1 MPKKGEYVRFKNYER
16 EIKPP
21 IMIYADFENILVP
34 EDNKKQYPGE
44 SYTNKYQKHVA
55 CSYIYKLICVD
66 DNFIKPFK
74 SSLVEDALREKCP
87 NTDQKNSVSGPFLH
101 SDAVYNFVNSLI
113 EESKYCNDVMK
124 KHFNKKLVMTK
135 KDNED
140 FENSSKCWICDVYVD
155 GDVKVD
161 HCHITTKYRILRIA
175 IVMSRLN

>member
-16 EIKPP
+16 KIKPP
-21 IMIYADFENILVP
+21 IMMYAD
-34 EDNKKQYPGE
+34 
-44 SYTNKYQKHVA
+44 

-66 DNFIKPFK
+66 DNFIKLFK
-74 SSLVEDALREKCP
+74 SYLVEDALREKCP

-101 SDAVYNFVNSLI
+101 IDAIYNFVNSLI

-124 KHFNKKLVMTK
+124 KHFNKKLVMAK
-135 KDNED
+135 KNNED

-161 HCHITTKYRILRIA
+161 HCHTTTKYRILRIA
-175 IVMSRLN
+175 IVISKLN